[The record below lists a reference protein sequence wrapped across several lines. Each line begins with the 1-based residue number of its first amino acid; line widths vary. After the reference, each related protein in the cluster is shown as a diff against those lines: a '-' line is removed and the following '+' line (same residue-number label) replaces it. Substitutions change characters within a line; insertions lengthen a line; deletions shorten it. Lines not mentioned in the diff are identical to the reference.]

1 MFPIWS
7 DLIVREAASRIFSLA
22 KEKGISIFAAGDH
35 ALITA
40 DSKPIR
46 TLLSK
51 INVHDI
57 PVRDPLPDERF
68 AVISLVES
76 DVHPYPEFDMP
87 GIKQL
92 HNRLSLDIIKS
103 DISKYEGIKAYM
115 KEYGLSSYMAFG
127 DELNDLEMLSH
138 ADVGV
143 AMADGQA
150 ELLQQIPR
158 HCPSVRE
165 GGIRTWLKE
174 NGYI

>member
-7 DLIVREAASRIFSLA
+7 DPIAREAASRIFSLA

-76 DVHPYPEFDMP
+76 DVHPSVTKSSSIRSRPVSFW
-87 GIKQL
+87 Q
-92 HNRLSLDIIKS
+92 NRSWLSTRKKS
-103 DISKYEGIKAYM
+103 SKFQCRIHA
-115 KEYGLSSYMAFG
+115 AFF
-127 DELNDLEMLSH
+127 SRKRPQ
-138 ADVGV
+138 V
-143 AMADGQA
+143 Q
-150 ELLQQIPR
+150 
-158 HCPSVRE
+158 S
-165 GGIRTWLKE
+165 
-174 NGYI
+174 